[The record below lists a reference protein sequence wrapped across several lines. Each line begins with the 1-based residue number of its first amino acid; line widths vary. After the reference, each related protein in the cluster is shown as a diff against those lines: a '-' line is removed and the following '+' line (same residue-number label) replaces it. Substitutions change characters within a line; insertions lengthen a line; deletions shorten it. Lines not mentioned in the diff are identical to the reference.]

1 MVLFSLDD
9 PEYNMSTYIGRFKS
23 FRKICNPF
31 IAFFSNSRIIEMQ
44 KELEAQQ
51 AREEQ
56 AF

>member
-9 PEYNMSTYIGRFKS
+9 PEYDMSTYIGRFKS

-31 IAFFSNSRIIEMQ
+31 IAFFSNSKIIEMQ